1 MRFRKLSGNSPLE
14 EMGSAGTL
22 FPRRVMSTITEAV
35 AKLENLSQD
44 RASKVVS
51 LIDDLAEL
59 EALETQAD
67 LKAARATLADTGECI
82 TIDELEKRL
91 NV

>member
-1 MRFRKLSGNSPLE
+1 
-14 EMGSAGTL
+14 
-22 FPRRVMSTITEAV
+22 MSTITEAV

-44 RASKVVS
+44 RANKVVS

-59 EALETQAD
+59 EALEIEAD
-67 LKAARATLADTGECI
+67 LKAARATLANPGECI

-91 NV
+91 VTPFPSGRG